1 MDSAI
6 KYIRQTIEAISIEKG
21 STIEDVKAEFLQYLD
36 TPEAFD
42 TFFKYPY
49 SQLPEC
55 AKRVRMQTLIFALLF

>member
-6 KYIRQTIEAISIEKG
+6 KYIRQTIETISIEKG
-21 STIEDVKAEFLQYLD
+21 STIEEVKAEFLQYLD

-42 TFFKYPY
+42 AFFKYPY

-55 AKRVRMQTLIFALLF
+55 AKKIRVQILISALLF

>member
-6 KYIRQTIEAISIEKG
+6 KYIRQAIEAISIEQG
-21 STIEDVKAEFLQYLD
+21 LTIEDVKAEFLKYLD

-42 TFFKYPY
+42 TFFKFPY

-55 AKRVRMQTLIFALLF
+55 GKRVRMRLLIASLLF

>member
-1 MDSAI
+1 MDPVI
-6 KYIRQTIEAISIEKG
+6 KYIRQTIEAISIETG
-21 STIEDVKAEFLQYLD
+21 STIEDIKAEFLQYLD

-55 AKRVRMQTLIFALLF
+55 AKRVRMQILISALFF

>member
-1 MDSAI
+1 MNSAI

-21 STIEDVKAEFLQYLD
+21 LTIEDVKAEFLQHLD

-42 TFFKYPY
+42 NFFIYPY

-55 AKRVRMQTLIFALLF
+55 GKRVRVQTLISALLF

>member
-1 MDSAI
+1 MDPTI
-6 KYIRQTIEAISIEKG
+6 KYIRKTIEAISIERG

-42 TFFKYPY
+42 NFFKYPY

-55 AKRVRMQTLIFALLF
+55 GKRVRVQLLISALLF

>member
-6 KYIRQTIEAISIEKG
+6 KHIRQAIETLSIETGTTIEE
-21 STIEDVKAEFLQYLD
+21 VKAEFLKYLD

-42 TFFKYPY
+42 TFFQFPY

-55 AKRVRMQTLIFALLF
+55 AKRVRIRILISALIF

>member
-1 MDSAI
+1 MDPVI
-6 KYIRQTIEAISIEKG
+6 KYIRQTIEAISIETG

-42 TFFKYPY
+42 NFFIYPY

-55 AKRVRMQTLIFALLF
+55 GKRVRVQILISALLF